1 MRFNT
6 QGGKGNVSENVFTGI
21 VEILIYTSDNSLPV
35 LWQISSVVSGSV
47 GPRIANTMREH
58 LESLL

>member
-35 LWQISSVVSGSV
+35 LWRISSVVAGSV